1 MGCTLFIRVLFYSIQ
16 EYSSWLMNM
25 TLFCTACIV
34 CLLKHRT
41 AKTTFLF
48 DLIDYLRIGK
58 TERNFV
64 IFYLK
69 DTRTSLSKQSGIT
82 NTDGIPEPIPRCR
95 IPYHLC
101 NQNKE
106 VILSWLR
113 LFFFLYAFYQN
124 YKERLRPRICKRIRL
139 YLVEGIF
146 ICQSFNIIILAY
158 INVTILTIL

>member
-1 MGCTLFIRVLFYSIQ
+1 
-16 EYSSWLMNM
+16 MNR

-34 CLLKHRT
+34 CLLKNRT
-41 AKTTFLF
+41 AKTTFRLELF
-48 DLIDYLRIGK
+48 DYLWIGK

-64 IFYLK
+64 VFYLK
-69 DTRTSLSKQSGIT
+69 DTRTSLSKHSGIT

-113 LFFFLYAFYQN
+113 LFYFLYAF
-124 YKERLRPRICKRIRL
+124 
-139 YLVEGIF
+139 
-146 ICQSFNIIILAY
+146 
-158 INVTILTIL
+158 